1 MKQKLTN
8 RQKIDRAHET
18 RMWIKDVIIPTA
30 TALVFIDRVN
40 PGLKYHVSDWC
51 KDKVDKVDKVKKR
64 FDGKDAKF
72 KEL

>member
-1 MKQKLTN
+1 MRQKLTN

-30 TALVFIDRVN
+30 TAVVVIDRVN
-40 PGLKYHVSDWC
+40 PGLKYHVADWF
-51 KDKVDKVDKVKKR
+51 KDKKEKVKKR
-64 FDGKDAKF
+64 FDTKTAKF

>member
-1 MKQKLTN
+1 MKNKWTN

-30 TALVFIDRVN
+30 TALVLIDKMN
-40 PGLKYHVSDWC
+40 PGLKYHASDWFKKKAKNI
-51 KDKVDKVDKVKKR
+51 KDRFNTKDVDY
-64 FDGKDAKF
+64 

>member
-1 MKQKLTN
+1 MRQKLTN
-8 RQKIDRAHET
+8 RQKIDRAHEA

-30 TALVFIDRVN
+30 TALVFIDRLN
-40 PGLKYHVSDWC
+40 PGLKYSVSDWC
-51 KDKVDKVDKVKKR
+51 KSKFNKVKER

>member
-1 MKQKLTN
+1 MGKWTN
-8 RQKIDRAHET
+8 RQKIDRAHEA

-30 TALVFIDRVN
+30 TALVFIDRMN
-40 PGLKYHVSDWC
+40 PGLKYHVSDWF
-51 KDKVDKVDKVKKR
+51 KDKSDKIKKR